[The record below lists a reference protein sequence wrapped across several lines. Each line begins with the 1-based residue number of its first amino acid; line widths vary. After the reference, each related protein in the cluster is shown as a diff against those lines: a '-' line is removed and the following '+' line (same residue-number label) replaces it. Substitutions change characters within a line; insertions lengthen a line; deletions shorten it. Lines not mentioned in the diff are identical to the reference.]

1 MHTTTPRQATIL
13 VVDDKPANLKLLVEY
28 LTRMEFKTLIANN
41 GQSAIEQVQ
50 RFPPDLILLDVL
62 MPGLDGFETCRRLK
76 AAKGTQEI
84 PIIFMTAL
92 ADTADKVRGFQAGAV
107 DYVTKPFQQEEL
119 LARINTHLTLR
130 NLQKSLQAEIS
141 QRREAEEA
149 LRQQT
154 IALQQRNQELQ
165 KALAQVKT
173 LSGLLPICAN
183 CKKIRDDEG
192 YWQQVEV
199 YLHQHANAEFS
210 HSICPDCMKKLYPEI
225 FE

>member
-1 MHTTTPRQATIL
+1 MDSSTSLQATIL

-28 LTRMEFKTLIANN
+28 LTRMGLKTLIANN
-41 GQSAIEQVQ
+41 GQNAIEQVQ

-76 AAKGTQEI
+76 AAEETHEI

-92 ADTADKVRGFQAGAV
+92 ADTADKVQGFQAGAV
-107 DYVTKPFQQEEL
+107 DYITKPFQQEEL

-183 CKKIRDDEG
+183 CKKIRDDDG

-199 YLHQHANAEFS
+199 YLHQHSNAEFS
-210 HSICPDCMKKLYPEI
+210 HSICPDCMRKLYPEL